1 MWRKVVIISA
11 LCGGVWVASQPACA
25 VLPVIDVRA
34 IAQMLQQIQTLQQQ
48 LATARNKLQQAQ
60 SAFAAMTG
68 PRGMEQ
74 LLANEVRNYLPPD
87 WAQVANAVDAARG
100 QYAALSNELQ
110 QLMARNAVLNA
121 GELANL
127 GPQDRQRIADQRRD
141 VALSQGMAREA
152 LAAASSRFASLRSLI
167 DAIPNAED
175 PKAVMDL
182 QARIAAEQ
190 AMLANEHTKL
200 TMLFEASAAE
210 RAAGEQQQRERALRD
225 LGSLRTLRPMGLAA
239 PL

>member
-1 MWRKVVIISA
+1 MWRKVVTLTA
-11 LCGGVWVASQPACA
+11 LCGSWLVAGLPASA

-48 LATARNKLQQAQ
+48 LATARNQLQQAQ
-60 SAFAAMTG
+60 SAYAAMTG

-87 WAQVANAVDAARG
+87 WAQLANAVGQARG

-110 QLMARNAVLNA
+110 QLVATNAVLD
-121 GELANL
+121 ANQL
-127 GPQDRQRIADQRRD
+127 GSLSATARQRVEAQRRE
-141 VALSQGMAREA
+141 VALSQGLAREA
-152 LAAASSRFASLRSLI
+152 LAAAGARFISLQSLI
-167 DAIPNAED
+167 SEIPNAAD

-200 TMLFEASAAE
+200 AMVFEAAAAE
-210 RAAGEQQQRERALRD
+210 RSAREQQQRERALRD
-225 LGSLRTLRPMGLAA
+225 LGSLRTLQPLGLVANH
-239 PL
+239 

>member
-1 MWRKVVIISA
+1 MWRKVVTLTA
-11 LCGGVWVASQPACA
+11 LCGSWLVMGLPASA

-48 LATARNKLQQAQ
+48 LATARNQLQQAQ
-60 SAFAAMTG
+60 SAYAAMTG

-87 WAQVANAVDAARG
+87 WAQLANAVGQARG

-110 QLMARNAVLNA
+110 QLVATNAVLD
-121 GELANL
+121 ANQL
-127 GPQDRQRIADQRRD
+127 GSLSATARQRVEAQRRE
-141 VALSQGMAREA
+141 VALSQGLAREA
-152 LAAASSRFASLRSLI
+152 LAAAGARFISLQSLI
-167 DAIPNAED
+167 SEIPNAAD

-200 TMLFEASAAE
+200 AMVFEAAAAE
-210 RAAGEQQQRERALRD
+210 RSAREQQQRERALRD
-225 LGSLRTLRPMGLAA
+225 LGSLRTLQPLGLVANH
-239 PL
+239 